1 MMTDDNVKH
10 VGCTRHSRSA
20 PMRHSISA
28 RSVQYGGKRNAA
40 YCTQR
45 AIFFR
50 HARAIAERCC
60 ASTAGTHD
68 TSRLPLNCTWV
79 PASAGMTFGPVREY
93 P

>member
-1 MMTDDNVKH
+1 MMTDHNVKH

-40 YCTQR
+40 YCTLR
-45 AIFFR
+45 AG
-50 HARAIAERCC
+50 E
-60 ASTAGTHD
+60 
-68 TSRLPLNCTWV
+68 P
-79 PASAGMTFGPVREY
+79 GMTFGPVREY